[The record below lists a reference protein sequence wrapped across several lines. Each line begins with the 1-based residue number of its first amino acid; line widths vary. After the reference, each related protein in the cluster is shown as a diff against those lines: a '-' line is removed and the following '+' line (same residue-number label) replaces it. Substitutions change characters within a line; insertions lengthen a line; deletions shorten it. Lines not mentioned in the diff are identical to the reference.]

1 MRVIKCMQMAT
12 QTRMWRS
19 PRAMARGWG
28 KTFVL
33 TDAAAA
39 VACCCC
45 LQGTPAAAADD
56 DRQIVALV
64 WRHIEQLLGSPAA
77 DACIRQ
83 LTDSLPSLHSVPTPE
98 LAPLALLHL
107 ASSRHMMVT
116 ARLLVPD
123 AFQEGSAQPNIDAL
137 LSVSGPTSEILSTL
151 IELQLFHLNRARDM
165 TAAMQARIA
174 AKHASSRQQQ
184 GPGHSPVTC
193 SSDSSCLDEQDWVQD
208 LE

>member
-1 MRVIKCMQMAT
+1 MHADAYEDPHVA
-12 QTRMWRS
+12 
-19 PRAMARGWG
+19 
-28 KTFVL
+28 L
-33 TDAAAA
+33 TSRYSSWVGLHICTDGAAA
-39 VACCCC
+39 VACCCR

-56 DRQIVALV
+56 RQIVALL

-77 DACIRQ
+77 DACIR
-83 LTDSLPSLHSVPTPE
+83 LLAGSLPSLHSVPTPE
-98 LAPLALLHL
+98 LAPLAHLHL

-123 AFQEGSAQPNIDAL
+123 AFQEGSAQPNIDAV

-151 IELQLFHLNRARDM
+151 IELQLFHLNRARDV
-165 TAAMQARIA
+165 TAVMRARIA

-184 GPGHSPVTC
+184 GPRYSPVTC